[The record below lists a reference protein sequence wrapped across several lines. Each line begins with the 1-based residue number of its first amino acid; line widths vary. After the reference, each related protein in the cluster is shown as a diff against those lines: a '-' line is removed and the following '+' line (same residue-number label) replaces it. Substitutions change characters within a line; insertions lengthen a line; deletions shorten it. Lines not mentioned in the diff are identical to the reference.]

1 MTRLAC
7 NVDTCAYNEE
17 HKCCLK
23 EIRVDGSRADDERDT
38 CCSSFNCR
46 SGQCCNH
53 AVEPN
58 TELRVECEAI
68 NCRFNDA
75 HACTARSI
83 DIAGSGARRME
94 ETECS
99 TFASEA

>member
-38 CCSSFNCR
+38 CCSSFTCR

-68 NCRFNDA
+68 N
-75 HACTARSI
+75 
-83 DIAGSGARRME
+83 
-94 ETECS
+94 
-99 TFASEA
+99 